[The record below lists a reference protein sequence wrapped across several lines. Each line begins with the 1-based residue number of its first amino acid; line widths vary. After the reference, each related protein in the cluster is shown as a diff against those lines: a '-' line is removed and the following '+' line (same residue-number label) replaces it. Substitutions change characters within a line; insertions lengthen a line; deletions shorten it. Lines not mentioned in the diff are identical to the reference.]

1 MSFCFKTL
9 HELAREATETP
20 ATALKM
26 LLVDSHSTGV
36 KHKQPAANASAWL
49 PHITAETRSSCQQWI
64 SAPYLGLQI
73 FPNVLY
79 VEMRFQTKTF
89 NTLCDNYHKSVPVQL
104 SLSTFFRQCQSS
116 FDEKFSSYSLLCQRK
131 PRSIIHRRTVAPCLT
146 REGSRHGQV
155 THGPKP
161 SYKDTKHLCYP
172 FGVLSWFY
180 LTLDTV

>member
-26 LLVDSHSTGV
+26 LLVDSRSTGV

-104 SLSTFFRQCQSS
+104 SLSTFFPSVSKQLWWKIQQLFALMS
-116 FDEKFSSYSLLCQRK
+116 EKAAINYSQTDC
-131 PRSIIHRRTVAPCLT
+131 RTVFNARGFAARTGDARAQTEL
-146 REGSRHGQV
+146 
-155 THGPKP
+155 
-161 SYKDTKHLCYP
+161 
-172 FGVLSWFY
+172 
-180 LTLDTV
+180 